1 MSSLSNITEPML
13 DALRATVRTCMSAH
27 RYAHT
32 LGVERAVQRM
42 GRIYLPEKLGELRAA
57 ALLHDITKEIP
68 LDGQLAL
75 CREGRIPLTDSEMR
89 QKEILHART
98 APVYIRQ
105 NFPSY
110 ATDEILSA
118 VSRHTV
124 GAENMSVMDKLLCL
138 SDYIEEGRTYPA
150 CVQLR
155 EYFFSHLPQI
165 EEKDR
170 LPFLNG
176 ALLCAF
182 DGTLLSLIAK
192 KALISADTIA
202 ARNGLLAEGIL
213 EKPT

>member
-1 MSSLSNITEPML
+1 MSSLPNITEPML
-13 DALRATVRTCMSAH
+13 DALRTAVRTCMSAR
-27 RYAHT
+27 RYDHT

-42 GRIYLPEKLGELRAA
+42 GRVYLPEKLEELRAA
-57 ALLHDITKEIP
+57 ALLHDVTKEIP

-75 CREGRIPLTDSEMR
+75 CREGGILLTASEKQ
-89 QKEILHART
+89 QKEILHAKT

-105 NFPSY
+105 HFPSY

-118 VSRHTV
+118 ISRHTV

-138 SDYIEEGRTYPA
+138 ADYIEEGRTYPA

-155 EYFFSHLPQI
+155 EYFFSHLSQVQ
-165 EEKDR
+165 ENDR
-170 LPFLNG
+170 LLFLNG

-182 DGTLLSLIAK
+182 DGTLLSLIEK

-202 ARNGLLAEGIL
+202 ARNGLLSEGIL
-213 EKPT
+213 EKTT